1 MKRSSFNVLFFLKKT
16 KLLKNGE
23 ASVCMRITVDGT
35 RVENNIRK
43 SIDPSLWSQAK
54 ESARGRSRKSCDL
67 NAYIENARIK
77 LHQIFCELEEQNQ
90 PITARLLQEIFF
102 GQDKEPEAV
111 RTLIGTM
118 QEHNDQCRALVGKD
132 YALITVR
139 RYESCKRYLAELIR
153 QKYGKDDLPLAEV
166 NGELVRA
173 FEFYLK
179 TEKECQQNTVIRYMK
194 CLKKIT
200 NLALA
205 NEWIAKD
212 PFIGIKFHEK
222 EVIREFLTMD
232 ELLTIYHKE
241 FPLER
246 ITVVRDVFIFA
257 AFTGLAFIDVQQ
269 LSPEHIV
276 KDNNGNLWIRKPR
289 QKTKNMCNIPLLDI
303 PLEILRKYAD
313 YPACKKKGVL
323 LPVPCN
329 QKMNSYLKEIA
340 DLCLIKKNLTT
351 HIHRHS
357 FDIRSS
363 KVFSLLVGM
372 GVVCSLSLWGNI
384 RLWQSNRQY
393 ADDALKFR
401 AIRSWSGCT
410 PGDILWLNKVFDIHR
425 DEKAIEW
432 GRKQADGYE
441 NELKAVS
448 DSLMQ
453 EKLKLQVESESD

>member
-54 ESARGRSRKSCDL
+54 ESARGKSRKSCDL

-232 ELLTIYHKE
+232 ELLTIYNKE
-241 FPLER
+241 FSLDR
-246 ITVVRDVFIFA
+246 ITVVRDVFTFA

-269 LSPEHIV
+269 LSAEHIV
-276 KDNNGNLWIRKPR
+276 QDNNGNYWIRKPR

-303 PLEILRKYAD
+303 PMQILEKYKSH
-313 YPACKKKGVL
+313 PTCQKKNVL

-340 DLCLIKKNLTT
+340 DLCGISKCLTT
-351 HIHRHS
+351 HTARHS
-357 FDIRSS
+357 YATSVCLANGVSIENVAKMLGHSNIKMTQHYARVLDSS
-363 KVFSLLVGM
+363 ILRDMNNVKNMMAKVM
-372 GVVCSLSLWGNI
+372 G
-384 RLWQSNRQY
+384 
-393 ADDALKFR
+393 
-401 AIRSWSGCT
+401 
-410 PGDILWLNKVFDIHR
+410 
-425 DEKAIEW
+425 
-432 GRKQADGYE
+432 
-441 NELKAVS
+441 
-448 DSLMQ
+448 
-453 EKLKLQVESESD
+453 

>member
-1 MKRSSFNVLFFLKKT
+1 MKRDSFNVLFFIKKA

-23 ASVCMRITVDGT
+23 ASVCMRITVNGA

-43 SIDPSLWSQAK
+43 SIEPSLWNQAK
-54 ESARGRSRKSCDL
+54 ECAKGKSRKSCDL
-67 NAYIENARIK
+67 NAYIEDARIK
-77 LHQIFCELEEQNQ
+77 LYQTFNELEEQGRF
-90 PITARLLQEIFF
+90 ITARLLQEKFF
-102 GQDKEPEAV
+102 GQDQVPEVV
-111 RTLIGTM
+111 RTLIQTI
-118 QEHNDQCRALVGKD
+118 QEHNDQCRKLVGKD

-139 RYESCKRYLAELIR
+139 RYESCKRYLAELIKL
-153 QKYGKDDLPLAEV
+153 KYGKEDLPLLEV

-205 NEWIAKD
+205 NEWITKD

-246 ITVVRDVFIFA
+246 ITIVRDVFIFA

-269 LSPEHIV
+269 LAPEHIV
-276 KDNNGNLWIRKPR
+276 EDSNGNLWIRKPR

-303 PLEILRKYAD
+303 PLEILRKYAKH
-313 YPACKKKGVL
+313 PACQKKNRL

-340 DLCLIKKNLTT
+340 DLCLIHMSPATRMRPL
-351 HIHRHS
+351 
-357 FDIRSS
+357 
-363 KVFSLLVGM
+363 
-372 GVVCSLSLWGNI
+372 
-384 RLWQSNRQY
+384 Y
-393 ADDALKFR
+393 ALPMA
-401 AIRSWSGCT
+401 
-410 PGDILWLNKVFDIHR
+410 
-425 DEKAIEW
+425 
-432 GRKQADGYE
+432 
-441 NELKAVS
+441 
-448 DSLMQ
+448 
-453 EKLKLQVESESD
+453 

>member
-54 ESARGRSRKSCDL
+54 ESARGKSRKSCDL

-77 LHQIFCELEEQNQ
+77 LHQIFCELEELNQ

-132 YALITVR
+132 YALIIVR
-139 RYESCKRYLAELIR
+139 RYESCKRYLTELIR
-153 QKYGKDDLPLAEV
+153 QKYKKDDLPLAEV

-313 YPACKKKGVL
+313 YPTSKKKGVL

-351 HIHRHS
+351 HTARHS
-357 FDIRSS
+357 YATSVCLANGVSIENVAKMLGHSNIKMTQHYARVLDSSILKDMNNVRS
-363 KVFSLLVGM
+363 V
-372 GVVCSLSLWGNI
+372 LS
-384 RLWQSNRQY
+384 SNLSR
-393 ADDALKFR
+393 
-401 AIRSWSGCT
+401 
-410 PGDILWLNKVFDIHR
+410 
-425 DEKAIEW
+425 
-432 GRKQADGYE
+432 
-441 NELKAVS
+441 
-448 DSLMQ
+448 
-453 EKLKLQVESESD
+453 

>member
-54 ESARGRSRKSCDL
+54 ESARGKSRKSCDL

-153 QKYGKDDLPLAEV
+153 QKYRKDDLPLVEV

-303 PLEILRKYAD
+303 PLEILRKYAN
-313 YPACKKKGVL
+313 YPA
-323 LPVPCN
+323 CN

-340 DLCLIKKNLTT
+340 DLCQIKKNLTT
-351 HIHRHS
+351 HTARHS
-357 FDIRSS
+357 YATSVCLANGVSIENVAKMLGHTNIKMTQHYARVLDSS
-363 KVFSLLVGM
+363 ILKDMNNVRDV
-372 GVVCSLSLWGNI
+372 LSNCL
-384 RLWQSNRQY
+384 
-393 ADDALKFR
+393 
-401 AIRSWSGCT
+401 
-410 PGDILWLNKVFDIHR
+410 
-425 DEKAIEW
+425 
-432 GRKQADGYE
+432 
-441 NELKAVS
+441 
-448 DSLMQ
+448 
-453 EKLKLQVESESD
+453 

>member
-54 ESARGRSRKSCDL
+54 ESARGKSRKSCDL

-102 GQDKEPEAV
+102 GQDKEPEVV

-241 FPLER
+241 FSLER

-313 YPACKKKGVL
+313 DPACKKKGVL

-351 HIHRHS
+351 HTARHHLLS
-357 FDIRSS
+357 YSLKISSLYEYLYKIGNDLETS
-363 KVFSLLVGM
+363 KVL
-372 GVVCSLSLWGNI
+372 
-384 RLWQSNRQY
+384 
-393 ADDALKFR
+393 
-401 AIRSWSGCT
+401 
-410 PGDILWLNKVFDIHR
+410 
-425 DEKAIEW
+425 
-432 GRKQADGYE
+432 
-441 NELKAVS
+441 
-448 DSLMQ
+448 
-453 EKLKLQVESESD
+453 

>member
-1 MKRSSFNVLFFLKKT
+1 MKRNSFNVLFFIKKA

-23 ASVCMRITVDGT
+23 ASVCMRIPVNGA
-35 RVENNIRK
+35 RVETNIRK
-43 SIDPSLWSQAK
+43 SIDPSLWNQAK
-54 ESARGRSRKSCDL
+54 ECAKGKSRKSCDL
-67 NAYIENARIK
+67 NAYIEEARIK
-77 LHQIFCELEEQNQ
+77 LHGIFNELESEGL
-90 PITARLLQEIFF
+90 PIHARLLQEKFF
-102 GQDKEPEAV
+102 GQDKEQEVVV

-118 QEHNDQCRALVGKD
+118 QEHNKQCRALVGKD

-139 RYESCKRYLAELIR
+139 RYESCKRYLAELIK
-153 QKYGKDDLPLAEV
+153 QKYGKEDLPLTEV

-179 TEKECQQNTVIRYMK
+179 TEKSCQQNTVIRYMK

-205 NEWIAKD
+205 NEWITKD

-222 EVIREFLTMD
+222 EVTREFLTMD

-269 LSPEHIV
+269 LAPEHIV
-276 KDNNGNLWIRKPR
+276 EDQNGNLWIRKPR

-303 PLEILRKYAD
+303 PMAILRKYATH
-313 YPACKKKGVL
+313 PTCQKKNVL

-340 DLCLIKKNLTT
+340 DLCMINKTLTT
-351 HIHRHS
+351 HTARHS
-357 FDIRSS
+357 YATSVCLANGVSIENVAKMLGHSNIKMTQHYARVLDSS
-363 KVFSLLVGM
+363 ILRDMNNVKNMMAKVM
-372 GVVCSLSLWGNI
+372 G
-384 RLWQSNRQY
+384 
-393 ADDALKFR
+393 
-401 AIRSWSGCT
+401 
-410 PGDILWLNKVFDIHR
+410 
-425 DEKAIEW
+425 
-432 GRKQADGYE
+432 
-441 NELKAVS
+441 
-448 DSLMQ
+448 
-453 EKLKLQVESESD
+453 

>member
-54 ESARGRSRKSCDL
+54 ESARGKNRKSCDL

-90 PITARLLQEIFF
+90 AITARLLQEIFF
-102 GQDKEPEAV
+102 GQDKKTEAV

-351 HIHRHS
+351 HTARHS
-357 FDIRSS
+357 YATSVCLANGVSIENVAKMLGHSNIKMTQHYARVLDSS
-363 KVFSLLVGM
+363 ILKDMNNVRDV
-372 GVVCSLSLWGNI
+372 LSNCL
-384 RLWQSNRQY
+384 
-393 ADDALKFR
+393 
-401 AIRSWSGCT
+401 
-410 PGDILWLNKVFDIHR
+410 
-425 DEKAIEW
+425 
-432 GRKQADGYE
+432 
-441 NELKAVS
+441 
-448 DSLMQ
+448 
-453 EKLKLQVESESD
+453 